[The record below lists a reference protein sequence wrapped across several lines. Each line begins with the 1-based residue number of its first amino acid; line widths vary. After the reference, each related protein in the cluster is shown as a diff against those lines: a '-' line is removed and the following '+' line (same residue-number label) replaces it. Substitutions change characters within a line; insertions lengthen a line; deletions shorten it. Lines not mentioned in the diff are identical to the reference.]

1 MKLRITILSDTETIA
16 ISNGRKISTT
26 GRCIKQDMLS
36 NFWLLTPIACYDKT
50 SNVRHW
56 CMTPRHWGWKEAHEV
71 DSMCIIS
78 ILAQGNA
85 KFKIKI
91 LHYPY
96 ILSGL
101 WRSNVKNFMSYF
113 QNVARYCPHPDGEPT
128 ILHVPQLASRVRRGH
143 PYIPSFLIHKLLC
156 TTPSFQIS
164 T

>member
-1 MKLRITILSDTETIA
+1 MEGKFRRRVDVSNRICCPTSDY
-16 ISNGRKISTT
+16 
-26 GRCIKQDMLS
+26 
-36 NFWLLTPIACYDKT
+36 WLLACYDKT

-113 QNVARYCPHPDGEPT
+113 QNVARFCPHPDGEPT
-128 ILHVPQLASRVRRGH
+128 ILHVPQLANRVRRGH
-143 PYIPSFLIHKLLC
+143 PFVPYSQAPLHHTIISDFYIRC
-156 TTPSFQIS
+156 TRFS
-164 T
+164 